1 MENYGTTMK
10 ICCSEAINAA
20 CERRG
25 IDISRIEVFDGF
37 SPPLPILTTDT
48 SSLGGKHL
56 RITGKIHIF
65 NILIFPETSAY
76 WLGKKRTF
84 RGIESCK
91 FLSIFVELG
100 IGFLNCDYYYLRNH
114 PKETILPKVRYI
126 WISIYNWRQ
135 RYKRFVETSN
145 VIRVANQSLKVIAK
159 VHSLREP
166 FAFSVAR
173 LKGKIETGPSVI
185 HSSGSDN
192 G

>member
-10 ICCSEAINAA
+10 LCCSEAINAA

-91 FLSIFVELG
+91 FLSIFIELG
-100 IGFLNCDYYYLRNH
+100 IGFLNCLVIIASEIIQRRRYYQKYDIYEYLFIIGDRD
-114 PKETILPKVRYI
+114 IRDL
-126 WISIYNWRQ
+126 W
-135 RYKRFVETSN
+135 KRRTSFESPTN
-145 VIRVANQSLKVIAK
+145 PLKLSRK
-159 VHSLREP
+159 FTR
-166 FAFSVAR
+166 
-173 LKGKIETGPSVI
+173 
-185 HSSGSDN
+185 
-192 G
+192 

>member
-10 ICCSEAINAA
+10 LCSEAINAA

-76 WLGKKRTF
+76 WLGKKTF

-91 FLSIFVELG
+91 FLSIFIELG
-100 IGFLNCDYYYLRNH
+100 IGFLNCLVIIASEIIQRRRYYQKYDIYEYLFIIGDRDIRDLWKRN
-114 PKETILPKVRYI
+114 
-126 WISIYNWRQ
+126 
-135 RYKRFVETSN
+135 VE
-145 VIRVANQSLKVIAK
+145 R
-159 VHSLREP
+159 
-166 FAFSVAR
+166 
-173 LKGKIETGPSVI
+173 
-185 HSSGSDN
+185 HSSRQPIP
-192 G
+192 

>member
-10 ICCSEAINAA
+10 LCCSEAINAA

-25 IDISRIEVFDGF
+25 IDISRIEVFDDF

-65 NILIFPETSAY
+65 NIHSFKYLH
-76 WLGKKRTF
+76 
-84 RGIESCK
+84 IENKSCK